1 GAFVGDVAA
10 IADLDA
16 VLEDAW
22 PDVLRLVAGT
32 PELRRALTTP
42 VVDEHGRRAPSY
54 TSWWLR
60 TRGPVGGPFALGGAS
75 GWLPTAPGWLDG
87 LDDEVLGALGGTRL
101 DGLDLDGWVRLL
113 DALPVG
119 QAVAPADAVA
129 AWRALARLSADAPG
143 GPPEQVVA
151 MVGPDRAAVVPAE
164 DAAVAAAPMWRQRT
178 DVAAIVPVLAGG
190 DPAALADVLDLPLAS
205 ELAAGEVSGDG
216 VRQPVPDAARA
227 LLADDAPRTWW
238 EHDDLRVDGV
248 DVEFWADEAGVH
260 AVTTAGL
267 AAGLAQVVGRWDR
280 RWALEAVLADERR
293 AAEAQLDD

>member
-1 GAFVGDVAA
+1 
-10 IADLDA
+10 
-16 VLEDAW
+16 
-22 PDVLRLVAGT
+22 
-32 PELRRALTTP
+32 
-42 VVDEHGRRAPSY
+42 
-54 TSWWLR
+54 
-60 TRGPVGGPFALGGAS
+60 
-75 GWLPTAPGWLDG
+75 
-87 LDDEVLGALGGTRL
+87 
-101 DGLDLDGWVRLL
+101 
-113 DALPVG
+113 
-119 QAVAPADAVA
+119 VAPADAVA

-227 LLADDAPRTWW
+227 LLPDDAPRTWW